1 MRSHRLEVADVIRAH
16 GSSYLESYG
25 TSTSADQ
32 KRVLR
37 QLAACRTAALG
48 GHMKK
53 CDRCGHE
60 EIAYNSCR
68 NRHCPKCQGAAR
80 MQWLEARAQELL
92 PVEYFHAIFTLPA
105 AIGPLALQNKR
116 VIYGI
121 LFQAA
126 AETLLQIAA
135 DPKHLGARIGF
146 LAVLHTW
153 GQNLLHHPHLHC
165 VVPGGGIALDG
176 SRWIACKNGKKPF
189 FLPVK
194 VLSRVF
200 RGKFLQRLGIA
211 FDRRELSFYGALQGL
226 AEPSA
231 FERWIASVKESEWV
245 VYVEPAQGDPGHVL
259 KYLARYTHR
268 TAISNQRLISLDD
281 GKVTFRWKDYRHG
294 SRLRAMTVDA
304 IEFIRRF
311 LLHVL
316 PKGFMRIRHYGFLAN
331 RVRQEKLALCR
342 MLLGQPD
349 NDDTGR
355 GETPTDQAPDRPR
368 DEPVDACPACKKG
381 RMLIL
386 EKVQPV
392 PSRAQGRSWFQ
403 PFDTS

>member
-1 MRSHRLEVADVIRAH
+1 MKSHRLEVADVIRAH
-16 GSSYLESYG
+16 GSSYLETYG
-25 TSTSADQ
+25 SSTSADQ
-32 KRVLR
+32 KRVLCH
-37 QLAACRTAALG
+37 LAACRTAALG
-48 GHMKK
+48 GHKKK

-80 MQWLEARAQELL
+80 MEWLEARAQELL
-92 PVEYFHAIFTLPA
+92 PVEYFHTIFTLPST
-105 AIGPLALQNKR
+105 IGPLALQNKR

-153 GQNLLHHPHLHC
+153 GQNLLGHPHLHC
-165 VVPGGGIALDG
+165 VVPGGGLSLDG
-176 SRWIACKNGKKPF
+176 SRWIACPSGF
-189 FLPVK
+189 LLPVK

-200 RGKFLQRLGIA
+200 RGKFLQRLGKA
-211 FDRRELSFYGALQGL
+211 FDRGELSFYGALQAL

-231 FERWIASVKESEWV
+231 FERWIADVRESEWV
-245 VYVEPAQGDPGHVL
+245 VYVEPAQGDPDHVL

-294 SRLRAMTVDA
+294 SRWRTMTLHAV
-304 IEFIRRF
+304 EFIRRF

-316 PKGFMRIRHYGFLAN
+316 PTGFVRTRHYGLLAN

-342 MLLGQPD
+342 TLLGQPD
-349 NDDTGR
+349 DEDADQS
-355 GETPTDQAPDRPR
+355 ETPADGTPDRPG
-368 DEPVDACPACKKG
+368 DEPADTCPACRKG
-381 RMLIL
+381 RMLIV
-386 EKVQPV
+386 EDIEPV
-392 PSRAQGRSWFQ
+392 PSRCAGRTWFQ